1 MTDATTP
8 VTPTAPTAP
17 AAPKPTTPAPVGVVT
32 TIEKDYTWVKAHI
45 LALVLSLVLILGTA
59 AGAVYGV
66 ESLIAKHDLA
76 AEQRADA
83 KLTVIVAAA
92 NDSLQKSN
100 AVNQQLLQMIS
111 QLQAQNTQLAKSV
124 AQRNAQNAQ
133 QQKIDASLNAKDAAT
148 RLSAQT
154 QSSPGEITVTGND
167 VVLDLPVTRR
177 IIADEDA
184 LVTTTAN
191 LKDTTTQLA
200 NETAL
205 FNKSQEANAAQA
217 KSITDL
223 QAQNVGQAAAC
234 AAEVKTVKA
243 QARKS
248 KWKYF
253 LGGYIAGLA
262 TRGAI
267 KVFTGV

>member
-8 VTPTAPTAP
+8 AP
-17 AAPKPTTPAPVGVVT
+17 APKPLTPTPGIVT
-32 TIEKDYTWVKAHI
+32 TVEKDYAWVKAHI
-45 LALVLSLVLILGTA
+45 LALVFSLVLILGTA

-83 KLTVIVAAA
+83 KLTTIVAQA

-111 QLQAQNTQLAKSV
+111 QLQAQNTQLAKGV
-124 AQRNAQNAQ
+124 AQRNVQNDQ
-133 QQKIDASLNAKDAAT
+133 QRKIDATLNATDAAT

-154 QSSPGEITVTGND
+154 QASPGEITVTGND
-167 VVLDLPVTRR
+167 VTLDLPITRR
-177 IIADEDA
+177 IVADLDT

-191 LKDTTTQLA
+191 LKDTTTELA

-223 QAQNVGQAAAC
+223 QAQNVGQTVAC
-234 AAEVKTVKA
+234 AAEVKTIKA